1 MQAWRSHSI
10 GQRQQPYELAIAWLL
25 FTPSSACTWSKG
37 KHDIRKI
44 YVDVHY
50 NNLVH
55 HGYSWGS
62 RTMGTL
68 TADVLALALHF
79 SSLWLLCQTLF
90 TDVIG
95 LDSLQA
101 GVSQGCI
108 DLRDRPTAVHLIE
121 TVAVVHVE

>member
-1 MQAWRSHSI
+1 MHVHGARVS
-10 GQRQQPYELAIAWLL
+10 
-25 FTPSSACTWSKG
+25 T
-37 KHDIRKI
+37 I

-55 HGYSWGS
+55 HGYFGGS
-62 RTMGTL
+62 TTMGTL

-101 GVSQGCI
+101 GVSQECI
-108 DLRDRPTAVHLIE
+108 DLRDRPTAVHLTE